1 MNQAKPDPR
10 GQDGLE
16 PGAVEPGSAEAVE
29 ATPGARGSAG
39 ARPGAVGPEPAERD
53 AVAAP
58 AVEPPLAVDAAG
70 AEAALEKVAAGTV
83 EPGAVDSGAVEAGDP
98 RGDLRWGNV
107 AALVRDAAR
116 RWAGREA
123 VVDGRTR
130 LDYAQLGERVER
142 AAAACLAAGVEPGDR
157 VAVWAPNTADWIV
170 SALGAVTA
178 GAVLVPLNTRFKGAE
193 AAYVLQRSRA
203 RLLFVTG
210 TFLGTSYVASLRRA
224 TTEAPAPGTPG
235 TATGPGSVRASGTHS
250 GPGTPATGPA
260 GPTRP
265 AAGAATGTGPVGT
278 RPRRGPLPGL
288 PDLEQVVVLAD
299 DAPADF
305 RTWKDFLAGG
315 DAVPASAVRA
325 RTDAIPPDAPSDIIF
340 TSGTTGSPKGAV
352 ITHAQTLRCYAVW
365 SGLAGLREG
374 DRYLIVN
381 PFFHTFGYKAGIIA
395 CLMRGATMVPQ
406 PVFDVDTVLANI
418 AAERIS
424 VLPGPPTL
432 HQSLLDHPQ
441 REHHDLSALR
451 LVVTGAAVVPLQLVE
466 RLRTELRIATVL
478 TAYGL
483 SEAGGIVTM
492 CRRGDPAEVVA
503 ATSGRAIPGT
513 ELRITG
519 PDGSACPPGTPGEVR
534 VRGYH
539 VMRGY
544 FEDPEGTARTLT
556 PDGWLRTGDVGV
568 LDAAGNLRITD
579 RIKDM
584 FIVGGF
590 NAYPAEIE
598 QLLGLHPDVA
608 DVAVVGIPDPRLGEV
623 GKAYAVRR
631 PGSTLTAD
639 DLIAWSRR
647 EMANYKVP
655 REVEFVPSLPRNASG
670 KILKTRLRDSRH

>member
-1 MNQAKPDPR
+1 MT
-10 GQDGLE
+10 E
-16 PGAVEPGSAEAVE
+16 
-29 ATPGARGSAG
+29 
-39 ARPGAVGPEPAERD
+39 D
-53 AVAAP
+53 A
-58 AVEPPLAVDAAG
+58 
-70 AEAALEKVAAGTV
+70 
-83 EPGAVDSGAVEAGDP
+83 
-98 RGDLRWGNV
+98 RGDLRWGSI
-107 AALVRDAAR
+107 AGLVRAA
-116 RWAGREA
+116 AAEYADREA
-123 VVDGRTR
+123 VVDGRVR
-130 LDYAQLGERVER
+130 ISYAQLGERVER
-142 AAAACLAAGVEPGDR
+142 AAAAAIAAGVEPGDR
-157 VAVWAPNTADWIV
+157 VAVWAPNTLEWIIC
-170 SALGAVTA
+170 SLGAVSA
-178 GAVLVPLNTRFKGAE
+178 GAVLVPLNTRFKGSE
-193 AAYVLQRSRA
+193 AAYVLRRSRA

-224 TTEAPAPGTPG
+224 
-235 TATGPGSVRASGTHS
+235 ASEGEGH
-250 GPGTPATGPA
+250 
-260 GPTRP
+260 
-265 AAGAATGTGPVGT
+265 
-278 RPRRGPLPGL
+278 GPLPGL
-288 PDLEQVVVLAD
+288 PHLEQVVVLAE
-299 DAPADF
+299 DAPQEF

-315 DAVPASAVRA
+315 DGVSAETVRERA
-325 RTDAIPPDAPSDIIF
+325 DSIRPDSPSDIIF

-352 ITHAQTLRCYAVW
+352 ITHAQSLRCYDVW
-365 SGLAGLREG
+365 SELAGLREG

-441 REHHDLSALR
+441 RDHHDLSALR

-466 RLRTELRIATVL
+466 RLRGELHIATVL

-483 SEAGGIVTM
+483 SEASGIVTM
-492 CRRGDPAEVVA
+492 CRRGDPAEVIA
-503 ATSGRAIPGT
+503 STSGRPIPDT
-513 ELRITG
+513 
-519 PDGSACPPGTPGEVR
+519 EVR
-534 VRGYH
+534 VVADRQGTERPVGTAGEVWVRGHH

-544 FEDPEGTARTLT
+544 FEDPAETAEAIT

-568 LDAAGNLRITD
+568 LDAEGNLRITD

-608 DVAVVGIPDPRLGEV
+608 DVAVVGISDPRLGEV

-631 PGSTLTAD
+631 PGSTLTSD

-655 REVEFVPSLPRNASG
+655 REVEFVTELPRNASG
-670 KILKTRLRDSRH
+670 KVLKRELRARPLRA

>member
-1 MNQAKPDPR
+1 MGD
-10 GQDGLE
+10 DGLRE
-16 PGAVEPGSAEAVE
+16 DVTEDAL
-29 ATPGARGSAG
+29 AG
-39 ARPGAVGPEPAERD
+39 VRED
-53 AVAAP
+53 A
-58 AVEPPLAVDAAG
+58 
-70 AEAALEKVAAGTV
+70 
-83 EPGAVDSGAVEAGDP
+83 
-98 RGDLRWGNV
+98 RGDLRWRTIAG
-107 AALVRDAAR
+107 LVRSASAR
-116 RWAGREA
+116 YGDLEA
-123 VVDGRTR
+123 VVDGRVR
-130 LDYAQLGERVER
+130 ISYAQLGERVER
-142 AAAACLAAGVEPGDR
+142 AAAACVAAGVEPGDR
-157 VAVWAPNTADWIV
+157 VAVWAPNTLDWIV
-170 SALGAVTA
+170 SALGAVSA

-224 TTEAPAPGTPG
+224 AAE
-235 TATGPGSVRASGTHS
+235 GPG
-250 GPGTPATGPA
+250 
-260 GPTRP
+260 
-265 AAGAATGTGPVGT
+265 
-278 RPRRGPLPGL
+278 RGPLPGL
-288 PDLEQVVVLAD
+288 PHLEQVVVLAE
-299 DAPADF
+299 DAPDTF

-315 DAVPASAVRA
+315 DRVTAEAVRERA
-325 RTDAIPPDAPSDIIF
+325 EAISPDAPSDIIF

-352 ITHAQTLRCYAVW
+352 ITHAQSLRCYDVW

-406 PVFDVDTVLANI
+406 SVFNVDTVLANV

-441 REHHDLSALR
+441 RGHHDLSALR
-451 LVVTGAAVVPLQLVE
+451 LVVTGAAVVPLRLVE
-466 RLRTELRIATVL
+466 RLREELHIATVL

-492 CRRGDPAEVVA
+492 CRRGDPAAVVS
-503 ATSGRAIPGT
+503 ATSGRAIPDT
-513 ELRITG
+513 EVAVL
-519 PDGSACPPGTPGEVR
+519 DGSGRPLPAGRAGEIA
-534 VRGYH
+534 VRGYN
-539 VMRGY
+539 VMQGY
-544 FEDPEGTARTLT
+544 FEDPDETAAAIT
-556 PDGWLRTGDVGV
+556 PDGWLHTGDVGV
-568 LDAAGNLRITD
+568 LDGHGNLRITD

-598 QLLGLHPDVA
+598 QLLGLHPDIA
-608 DVAVVGIPDPRLGEV
+608 DVAVVGVPDPRLGEV

-655 REVEFVPSLPRNASG
+655 RAVEFVTELPRNASG
-670 KILKTRLRDSRH
+670 KVLKRELRARQGGRGRSGPGQRA

>member
-1 MNQAKPDPR
+1 MDE
-10 GQDGLE
+10 DGE
-16 PGAVEPGSAEAVE
+16 DV
-29 ATPGARGSAG
+29 
-39 ARPGAVGPEPAERD
+39 
-53 AVAAP
+53 
-58 AVEPPLAVDAAG
+58 
-70 AEAALEKVAAGTV
+70 
-83 EPGAVDSGAVEAGDP
+83 
-98 RGDLRWGNV
+98 RGDLRWGTV
-107 AALVRDAAR
+107 AGLVRSAAQR
-116 RWAGREA
+116 YAGREA
-123 VVDGRTR
+123 VVDGRVR
-130 LDYAQLGERVER
+130 IDYAQLGDRVER

-157 VAVWAPNTADWIV
+157 VAVWAPNSLEWIV
-170 SALGAVTA
+170 SALGAVSA

-193 AAYVLQRSRA
+193 AAYVLGRSRA

-224 TTEAPAPGTPG
+224 ASE
-235 TATGPGSVRASGTHS
+235 GPGS
-250 GPGTPATGPA
+250 
-260 GPTRP
+260 
-265 AAGAATGTGPVGT
+265 
-278 RPRRGPLPGL
+278 GPLPGL
-288 PDLEQVVVLAD
+288 PHLEQVVVLAD
-299 DAPADF
+299 DAPESF
-305 RTWKDFLAGG
+305 RTWKEFLAGG
-315 DAVPASAVRA
+315 DGVPAGAVRERA
-325 RTDAIPPDAPSDIIF
+325 DSVRPGSPSDIVF

-352 ITHAQTLRCYAVW
+352 ITHAQTLRCYDVW
-365 SGLAGLREG
+365 SELAGLREG

-441 REHHDLSALR
+441 RRHHDLSALR
-451 LVVTGAAVVPLQLVE
+451 LVVTGAAVVPLRLVE
-466 RLRTELRIATVL
+466 RLRGELGIATVL

-483 SEAGGIVTM
+483 SEASGIVTM
-492 CRRGDPAEVVA
+492 CRRGDPAEVVS

-513 ELRITG
+513 EIAILD
-519 PDGSACPPGTPGEVR
+519 PDGRPLPAGRAGEIA

-539 VMRGY
+539 VMQGY
-544 FEDPEGTARTLT
+544 FEDPEETAGAIRAG
-556 PDGWLRTGDVGV
+556 GWLHTGDVGFT
-568 LDAAGNLRITD
+568 DEDGNLRITD

-598 QLLGLHPDVA
+598 QLLGLHPDIA

-655 REVEFVPSLPRNASG
+655 RAVEFVTELPRNASG
-670 KILKTRLRDSRH
+670 KILKRTLRAR

>member
-10 GQDGLE
+10 GRDGRE
-16 PGAVEPGSAEAVE
+16 PGAEEPGAAEAVE
-29 ATPGARGSAG
+29 ATPGARGQAG
-39 ARPGAVGPEPAERD
+39 AQPGVVGPEPAERD

-58 AVEPPLAVDAAG
+58 AVEPPLVVDAAG
-70 AEAALEKVAAGTV
+70 AEAALERATGDPAGVAAVREPARAAAGSV
-83 EPGAVDSGAVEAGDP
+83 EPGSVESRAVDSGAVEAGDP

-130 LDYAQLGERVER
+130 LDYAQLGDRVER

-224 TTEAPAPGTPG
+224 TTEPPAPA
-235 TATGPGSVRASGTHS
+235 A
-250 GPGTPATGPA
+250 
-260 GPTRP
+260 
-265 AAGAATGTGPVGT
+265 

-305 RTWKDFLAGG
+305 RTWKEFLAGG

-325 RTDAIPPDAPSDIIF
+325 RADAIPPDAPSDIIF

-365 SGLAGLREG
+365 SELAGLREG

-441 REHHDLSALR
+441 RDHHDLSALR

-466 RLRTELRIATVL
+466 RLRAELRIATVL

-492 CRRGDPAEVVA
+492 CRRGDPAEVIA

-519 PDGSACPPGTPGEVR
+519 PDGSACAPGTPGEVR

-544 FEDPEGTARTLT
+544 FEDPEGTARTLA

-670 KILKTRLRDSRH
+670 KILKTRLRDSRR

>member
-1 MNQAKPDPR
+1 MGD
-10 GQDGLE
+10 DGLRE
-16 PGAVEPGSAEAVE
+16 
-29 ATPGARGSAG
+29 
-39 ARPGAVGPEPAERD
+39 
-53 AVAAP
+53 
-58 AVEPPLAVDAAG
+58 DAAG
-70 AEAALEKVAAGTV
+70 EGAGAGV
-83 EPGAVDSGAVEAGDP
+83 GGGAFEDP
-98 RGDLRWGNV
+98 RGDLRWRTV
-107 AALVRDAAR
+107 AGLVRSAAAR
-116 RWAGREA
+116 YADREA

-130 LDYAQLGERVER
+130 ISYAQLGERVER
-142 AAAACLAAGVEPGDR
+142 AAAACVAAGAEPGDR
-157 VAVWAPNTADWIV
+157 VAVWAPNTLDWIV
-170 SALGAVTA
+170 SALGAVSA
-178 GAVLVPLNTRFKGAE
+178 GAVLVPLNTRFKGTE
-193 AAYVLQRSRA
+193 AAYVLRRSRA

-224 TTEAPAPGTPG
+224 AAE
-235 TATGPGSVRASGTHS
+235 GPG
-250 GPGTPATGPA
+250 
-260 GPTRP
+260 
-265 AAGAATGTGPVGT
+265 
-278 RPRRGPLPGL
+278 RGPLPGL
-288 PDLEQVVVLAD
+288 PHLEEVVVLAE
-299 DAPADF
+299 DAPDTF

-315 DAVPASAVRA
+315 DRITAEAVRERA
-325 RTDAIPPDAPSDIIF
+325 EAVSPDAPSDIIF

-352 ITHAQTLRCYAVW
+352 ITHAQSLRCYAVW
-365 SGLAGLREG
+365 SELAGLREG

-406 PVFDVDTVLANI
+406 PVFNVDTVLANV

-441 REHHDLSALR
+441 RGHHDLSALR
-451 LVVTGAAVVPLQLVE
+451 LVVTGAAVVPLRLVE
-466 RLRTELRIATVL
+466 RLRGELGIATVL

-492 CRRGDPAEVVA
+492 CRRGDPAETVS
-503 ATSGRAIPGT
+503 ATSGRAIPDTEVAILDGAGWPLPAGT
-513 ELRITG
+513 
-519 PDGSACPPGTPGEVR
+519 AGEIA
-534 VRGYH
+534 VRGH
-539 VMRGY
+539 NVMQGY
-544 FEDPEGTARTLT
+544 FEDPDGTAAAIT
-556 PDGWLRTGDVGV
+556 PDGWLLTGDVGV
-568 LDAAGNLRITD
+568 LDERGNLRITD

-598 QLLGLHPDVA
+598 QLLGLHPDIA

-655 REVEFVPSLPRNASG
+655 RAVEFVPDLPRNASG
-670 KILKTRLRDSRH
+670 KILKRELRART

>member
-1 MNQAKPDPR
+1 MT
-10 GQDGLE
+10 E
-16 PGAVEPGSAEAVE
+16 
-29 ATPGARGSAG
+29 
-39 ARPGAVGPEPAERD
+39 D
-53 AVAAP
+53 A
-58 AVEPPLAVDAAG
+58 
-70 AEAALEKVAAGTV
+70 
-83 EPGAVDSGAVEAGDP
+83 
-98 RGDLRWGNV
+98 RGDLRWRSIAG
-107 AALVRDAAR
+107 LVRSAAVEY
-116 RWAGREA
+116 ADREA
-123 VVDGRTR
+123 VVDGRVR
-130 LDYAQLGERVER
+130 IGYAQLGERVER
-142 AAAACLAAGVEPGDR
+142 AAAAAIAAGIEPGDR
-157 VAVWAPNTADWIV
+157 VAVWAPNTLEWIV
-170 SALGAVTA
+170 SALGAVSA

-193 AAYVLQRSRA
+193 AAYVLRRSRA

-224 TTEAPAPGTPG
+224 AAEGE
-235 TATGPGSVRASGTHS
+235 GS
-250 GPGTPATGPA
+250 
-260 GPTRP
+260 
-265 AAGAATGTGPVGT
+265 
-278 RPRRGPLPGL
+278 GPLPGL
-288 PDLEQVVVLAD
+288 PHLEQVVVLAE
-299 DAPADF
+299 DAPEDF

-315 DAVPASAVRA
+315 EGIRTETVRERA
-325 RTDAIPPDAPSDIIF
+325 DSIRPEAPSDIIF

-352 ITHAQTLRCYAVW
+352 ITHAQSLRCYDVW
-365 SGLAGLREG
+365 SELAGLREG

-406 PVFDVDTVLANI
+406 PVFNVDTVLANI

-441 REHHDLSALR
+441 RDHHDLSALR

-466 RLRTELRIATVL
+466 RLRGELHISTVL

-483 SEAGGIVTM
+483 SEASGIVTM
-492 CRRGDPAEVVA
+492 CRRGDPAEVIA
-503 ATSGRAIPGT
+503 ATSGRAIPDTEVKVVADRQGRAQPAGT
-513 ELRITG
+513 
-519 PDGSACPPGTPGEVR
+519 AGEVW

-539 VMRGY
+539 VMQGY
-544 FEDPEGTARTLT
+544 FEDPAETAGVLT
-556 PDGWLRTGDVGV
+556 ADGWLRTGDVGV
-568 LDAAGNLRITD
+568 LDAGGNLRITD

-598 QLLGLHPDVA
+598 QLLGLHPDIA
-608 DVAVVGIPDPRLGEV
+608 DVAVVGVPDPRLGEV

-655 REVEFVPSLPRNASG
+655 REVEFVTELPRNASG
-670 KILKTRLRDSRH
+670 KVLKRELRSRRLRA